1 MRGSKGEKYSDILFI
16 CIFFEKVLAWWLY
29 FNCVM
34 IVMVIFIQAKFLFCL
49 KRSE

>member
-1 MRGSKGEKYSDILFI
+1 MRESKGEKYSDTLFI

-34 IVMVIFIQAKFLFCL
+34 IVMVILF
-49 KRSE
+49 RQSFYSA